1 MKNLKILIVD
11 DDSLNVMLYYEMLKQ
26 EDYELITAAD
36 GMEALQQVEKETP
49 DLIILDWNMP
59 RLNGME
65 VLKVLK
71 NTERTKEIPV
81 IMITGLLT
89 SSESLKNAMDE
100 GAIEFL
106 RKPFDKIEFKAR
118 VRTRL
123 LLSKSTSELAAKYQ
137 EIVSRNNFIH
147 SLIESVLQPLI
158 YYTSDGIILGCN
170 RSFEKLMEKSAEELR
185 NKMFYLQCTP
195 GTAAVHMNADLEL
208 LRERSEKTYET
219 KMGPRDQD
227 FIFSKSLF
235 YNCSGKAEGIL
246 CIMTDVTEIKKIHAK
261 IMECNKK
268 ELVSSALRLIQISEM
283 NNNLISELAKIKTFV
298 NRQGSEMIKHV
309 ISSYNIHGAESVWRD
324 FEARFENV
332 YEKFYTRL
340 QQQFPALTP
349 GERKL
354 CALLRLNISTK
365 DIAAITFQN
374 PQSIDTARYRLRKKL
389 TLCSEDNLIDFLIKI
404 DS

>member
-1 MKNLKILIVD
+1 MKNLKILIVED
-11 DDSLNVMLYYEMLKQ
+11 DPLNIMLYYEMLKQ
-26 EDYELITAAD
+26 EDYEIITAAD
-36 GMEALQQVEKETP
+36 GMEALQQVEIEIP
-49 DLIILDWNMP
+49 DLVILDWNMP
-59 RLNGME
+59 RLDGME

-71 NTERTKEIPV
+71 NTEKTKDIPV
-81 IMITGLLT
+81 IMITGMLT

-123 LLSKSTSELAAKYQ
+123 LLSKSTSELSAKYQ

-158 YYTSDGIILGCN
+158 YYTSDGIILGFN

-185 NKMFYLQCTP
+185 GKMFYMQCTA
-195 GTAAVHMNADLEL
+195 GTTALHMNADLEL
-208 LRERSEKTYET
+208 LLERSEKTYES
-219 KMGPRDQD
+219 KMGASDQD

-235 YNCSGKAEGIL
+235 YNCSGNPEGIL
-246 CIMTDVTEIKKIHAK
+246 CIMTDVTEIRKIHAK

-268 ELVSSALRLIQISEM
+268 ELVSSALRLIQISEK
-283 NNNLISELAKIKTFV
+283 NNNLISELVKIKTFV

-309 ISSYNIHGAESVWRD
+309 ISSNNIHGAESVWKD

-340 QQQFPALTP
+340 QEQFPAITP

-389 TLCSEDNLIDFLIKI
+389 ALCKEDNLIDFLIKF